1 MLKTKVTTMLGVDKK
16 ELPKIEGLRYAV
28 KKLDDVYKDMRS
40 GKLKNYDPFKFGS
53 DYGIDG
59 NLKNLFSPITE
70 KLEDVAVSAFY
81 DSGKMYQSYVTP
93 SFMTKLMKKF
103 RLKGKEFN
111 DFITKEY
118 SSSEWFRVQGKVDF
132 YNPMAGGWRNVWL
145 DQLVNMNGAREMF
158 DHKVELNFNKHNYM
172 RNMSDAEYTL
182 SLITEYF
189 SVSAQKGD
197 DMAPSWYRIPMQ
209 SNKPSSEFI
218 KFYSYRGTDYK
229 KRIVNGLHLMFL
241 QEISRI
247 QTVRMRNLSKNDPD
261 FIKNFDTNGRK
272 FCFLPALNPYLEN
285 TEEAKKK
292 RNVLRNE
299 DNTVSADNERFAK
312 LLQTKIAGE
321 KALTR
326 DEEVAL
332 GDLAD
337 KVIEQSMEDR
347 VQDILAKWE
356 KTGILE
362 AAKKIQGI
370 YPSEFDDTP
379 LIKNEERDQ
388 VITEWTREQVENFL
402 WNDSF
407 ASKNILQLTLTDIAF
422 YKDAED
428 LQKRLAQLHAPGNRG
443 NIHATDYKGNPISD
457 GKYRTVVLKDF
468 DTFRS
473 NIIANINE
481 VFDRKIANAASAEQ
495 KKSFEMLKDT
505 LTRPRTYNADGSVKD
520 KGGKYWNINVTDA
533 QGFSSPSSYRKKA
546 FIFGRWSRAAE
557 SIYQR
562 LKTGNYNYT
571 DLETAFQ
578 PLKPFVYSKLTK
590 NLGVDN
596 APIHSMQVPF
606 QAKNAEYLLIMADAI
621 LKNEKLSRPNLLRAI
636 YRVMEDSETLMPLQG
651 IDTVQFESAIKSGLQ
666 GAMNIHQFMEMENGE
681 EAAYTYMKNQIFKEK
696 YDANDDRMYDE
707 YNTDTFVHE
716 TSYEDYCLQ
725 QEVPEHFKEH
735 SQAHGSQIRM
745 ITPSDLDL
753 YTTDEKGNQID
764 NYYEWKEPDGTVKRM
779 KANEFREEYE
789 QTIADNIEDS
799 INTLVAE
806 LHLDSVDKKERN
818 IALSRILQRE
828 VISSPRYGVDLL
840 LACSVDKKTGEFR
853 IPKGDPIQAKRI
865 EQLINSI
872 IKNRINKQKIAGGP
886 IVQVSNFGTSKQ
898 LHIRFN
904 DKKGNL
910 MPLESEYNPSE
921 HGGKS
926 YEDYCHEHQGG
937 IAYFE
942 VFMPIWANELFDNK
956 QNSAAAS
963 LIGVFAVNKVAH
975 ATLEGNDIYLD
986 VSEICGTSPF
996 SIAGMSF
1003 GGRMQVDPTFDKEG
1017 NLIGK
1022 TLGSLVSASADAVK
1036 DPILNLMNVNM
1047 STAGMLNTML
1057 RLGMQT

>member
-1 MLKTKVTTMLGVDKK
+1 VWFPSLNTDLDFQTASRKKIVETVGVDRLVKRARDLFSPEFHDYEDSK
-16 ELPKIEGLRYAV
+16 EMCQAVVITDNWDAIMFLAADTFAMNEGFGITKDYSEGIYTTSDKTNIDYDNFNDYSNDADIVAEEGGKDEQEHWQIESRTIDVLNSMSALVRQGLHECYLLDADGNQVVSRWGIAERVNPREMTNSILRWTQGSLSLDDMISKLSDKQKANPWLSQLIKRLSDKSGNETDFQSQFYSVFTKDFQPYSIVLLEDGKYHNMPVNSHPALSDVMNTIITQFKTGNHALFDDGHINFKLLGSENTVGKEYKFNLHMALNDVSNAFNAFRTQGTLDEAQLKEVTASIMGACRIFGFNVTEDMVSEAINAENIRKMFTGLRYAV
-28 KKLDDVYKDMRS
+28 KKLDDAYKDMRS

-59 NLKNLFSPITE
+59 NLKNLFSPITD

-118 SSSEWFRVQGKVDF
+118 GSSEWFRVQGKADF

-145 DQLVNMNGAREMF
+145 DQLVNMNGAREVF

-407 ASKNILQLTLTDIAF
+407 AS
-422 YKDAED
+422 
-428 LQKRLAQLHAPGNRG
+428 
-443 NIHATDYKGNPISD
+443 
-457 GKYRTVVLKDF
+457 
-468 DTFRS
+468 
-473 NIIANINE
+473 
-481 VFDRKIANAASAEQ
+481 
-495 KKSFEMLKDT
+495 
-505 LTRPRTYNADGSVKD
+505 
-520 KGGKYWNINVTDA
+520 
-533 QGFSSPSSYRKKA
+533 
-546 FIFGRWSRAAE
+546 
-557 SIYQR
+557 
-562 LKTGNYNYT
+562 
-571 DLETAFQ
+571 
-578 PLKPFVYSKLTK
+578 
-590 NLGVDN
+590 
-596 APIHSMQVPF
+596 
-606 QAKNAEYLLIMADAI
+606 
-621 LKNEKLSRPNLLRAI
+621 
-636 YRVMEDSETLMPLQG
+636 
-651 IDTVQFESAIKSGLQ
+651 
-666 GAMNIHQFMEMENGE
+666 
-681 EAAYTYMKNQIFKEK
+681 
-696 YDANDDRMYDE
+696 
-707 YNTDTFVHE
+707 
-716 TSYEDYCLQ
+716 
-725 QEVPEHFKEH
+725 
-735 SQAHGSQIRM
+735 
-745 ITPSDLDL
+745 
-753 YTTDEKGNQID
+753 
-764 NYYEWKEPDGTVKRM
+764 
-779 KANEFREEYE
+779 
-789 QTIADNIEDS
+789 
-799 INTLVAE
+799 
-806 LHLDSVDKKERN
+806 
-818 IALSRILQRE
+818 
-828 VISSPRYGVDLL
+828 
-840 LACSVDKKTGEFR
+840 
-853 IPKGDPIQAKRI
+853 
-865 EQLINSI
+865 
-872 IKNRINKQKIAGGP
+872 
-886 IVQVSNFGTSKQ
+886 
-898 LHIRFN
+898 
-904 DKKGNL
+904 
-910 MPLESEYNPSE
+910 
-921 HGGKS
+921 
-926 YEDYCHEHQGG
+926 
-937 IAYFE
+937 
-942 VFMPIWANELFDNK
+942 
-956 QNSAAAS
+956 
-963 LIGVFAVNKVAH
+963 
-975 ATLEGNDIYLD
+975 
-986 VSEICGTSPF
+986 
-996 SIAGMSF
+996 
-1003 GGRMQVDPTFDKEG
+1003 
-1017 NLIGK
+1017 
-1022 TLGSLVSASADAVK
+1022 LVSTK
-1036 DPILNLMNVNM
+1036 IH
-1047 STAGMLNTML
+1047 
-1057 RLGMQT
+1057 